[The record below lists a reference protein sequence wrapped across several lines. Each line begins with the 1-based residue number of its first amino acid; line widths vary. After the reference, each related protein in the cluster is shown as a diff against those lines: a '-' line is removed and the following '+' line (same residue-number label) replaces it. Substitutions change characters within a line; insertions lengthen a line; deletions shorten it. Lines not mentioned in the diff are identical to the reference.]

1 MVPTFVKVR
10 AARGYE
16 RRNRDTSALKT
27 SAGKLAA
34 MSLTPEEV
42 YFQLGTLIAEQPDL
56 AAGPTT
62 PEMKAWL
69 RRAAGLVQS
78 TVGLSDAIQFKMAIE
93 NLDGLLR
100 ARHART
106 IAAIVQRALA
116 KAEVE
121 VPSESRGAFVT
132 ASNAFDIFA
141 AVRRILNTAEADV
154 LLVDLHADATVL
166 TDYAV
171 LAPDNVAVRLLTG
184 WLEHKANLN
193 SAVRNWQHR
202 FGDAR
207 PLSIRLAAAERLP
220 DRLILVDSATAW
232 ALGASFSNLAKDKR
246 TTLMRIPPEAAEAKI
261 ADYAEIWEDAEALQ
275 SE

>member
-1 MVPTFVKVR
+1 
-10 AARGYE
+10 
-16 RRNRDTSALKT
+16 
-27 SAGKLAA
+27 

-42 YFQLGTLIAEQPDL
+42 YFRLGTLISDQPDL

-69 RRAAGLVQS
+69 RRAAELVPS

-116 KAEVE
+116 KAELE

-132 ASNAFDIFA
+132 ASNAFDIFS

-202 FGDAR
+202 FGDTR

-232 ALGASFSNLAKDKR
+232 GLGASFSDLAKDKR
-246 TTLMRIPPEAAEAKI
+246 ATLMRIPPEAAEARV
-261 ADYAEIWEDAEALQ
+261 ADYAAIWEAAEPLL

>member
-1 MVPTFVKVR
+1 
-10 AARGYE
+10 
-16 RRNRDTSALKT
+16 
-27 SAGKLAA
+27 

-69 RRAAGLVQS
+69 RRAAELVQS

-106 IAAIVQRALA
+106 IAAIVHRALA

-261 ADYAEIWEDAEALQ
+261 ADYAAIWEDAEPLQ